1 MVRFGRTSSFTADV
15 GGGGFCVQLMRVLP
29 VASPLEGSILVEGR
43 ELPFAGR
50 VAWVRPGE
58 PHLGLPGRMGV
69 HITRVPQDY
78 RHLLDSLGLPEDRAS
93 RA

>member
-1 MVRFGRTSSFTADV
+1 VRFGRTSSFTADV
-15 GGGGFCVQLMRVLP
+15 GRGGFSVRLMRVLP

-50 VAWVRPGE
+50 VAWVRPGD

-69 HITRVPQDY
+69 HFTRVPPDY
-78 RHLLDSLGLPEDRAS
+78 RQRLDSLGLGERAP
-93 RA
+93 A